1 MTRGSEISTSE
12 PSSPT
17 TTAGPILHALVRDQ
31 RLASITAEVETVIER
46 SIEDAMGEL
55 RAYLGDIA
63 RRAAVQAYTS
73 GLQDGFQQG
82 CLAEAA
88 THKEP
93 TDA

>member
-1 MTRGSEISTSE
+1 MTDLSNSQHDK
-12 PSSPT
+12 PT
-17 TTAGPILHALVRDQ
+17 NTTGPILHALVRDK
-31 RLASITAEVETVIER
+31 RLSSITAEVETVIER

-88 THKEP
+88 SQQET
-93 TDA
+93 TNA